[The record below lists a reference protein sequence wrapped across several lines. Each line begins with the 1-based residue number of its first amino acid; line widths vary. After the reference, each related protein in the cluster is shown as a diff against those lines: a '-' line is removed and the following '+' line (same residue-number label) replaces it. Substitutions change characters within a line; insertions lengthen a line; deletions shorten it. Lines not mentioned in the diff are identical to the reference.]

1 MWILIL
7 EKDLFQQV
15 FTEGNGYKIPSKKG
29 KKTSEARVN
38 IQKSRSM
45 ASLPQ
50 VSLYNRNEETIHENA
65 STKEMLIQPHQSL
78 NGSENTALR

>member
-1 MWILIL
+1 MFV
-7 EKDLFQQV
+7 KDLFQQV
-15 FTEGNGYKIPSKKG
+15 LTEADGYKIPSKKG
-29 KKTSEARVN
+29 KKTSEAEVN

-50 VSLYNRNEETIHENA
+50 LSLYNRNEKPVHENA

-78 NGSENTALR
+78 KRSENTALR